1 MTRAQTK
8 LGFKLLTFVLMLGVG
23 SLQGLAIAQPKLRI
37 TSPKD
42 KTVFGPGDK
51 VDVNVEGSGAN
62 FEGVLVGV
70 GSLPIK
76 AFTSPP
82 FRYSL
87 ETPAAI
93 ESGKYSIMA
102 HGWVKPGEAVD
113 ADPVDLIVDRRDRPI
128 TLRLEPSRL
137 SLRVGETA
145 SLRVWGIF
153 GGRPH
158 EAFAPSPVEL
168 TGSSRTTCESGAR
181 GVATVSNDGT
191 VLAVA
196 PGSTK
201 ITVRYGASSAT
212 VPVVVRNRRTLP

>member
-23 SLQGLAIAQPKLRI
+23 SLQGLAIAQPQLRI

-87 ETPAAI
+87 EIPAAI

-137 SLRVGETA
+137 SPRWGDGLLAGVGHLR
-145 SLRVWGIF
+145 
-153 GGRPH
+153 RP
-158 EAFAPSPVEL
+158 
-168 TGSSRTTCESGAR
+168 SSRGFCSLAGGIDR
-181 GVATVSNDGT
+181 IVAHNMR
-191 VLAVA
+191 
-196 PGSTK
+196 
-201 ITVRYGASSAT
+201 I
-212 VPVVVRNRRTLP
+212 RRTRCGNS